1 MSYMTPE
8 RQQIQ
13 DAARTF
19 AHEVVRPLADRLD
32 PLREDIPPSLRKQLA
47 EMGYFG
53 ILVPE
58 EYGGL
63 GLGCAEYCL
72 ITEQLSGAWM
82 SVGSII
88 RNIGLMVAP
97 GMTSEQKRRWLP
109 RMARGEFLGAFSM
122 SEPNAGSDVASLTT
136 RAERDGEG
144 WRITGSKC
152 WCTFADGAD
161 YIVVIARTR
170 PSAEVARRHEGLSAF
185 LIEKPSGELPAGV
198 QGHPM
203 PKIGYYGWKTWELS
217 FDQVYVGPETLV
229 GEEGKAFYY
238 VAHGLETA
246 RAHTAARSVGLA
258 QAALDDAIRYAGERV
273 QFGRPIGDFQA
284 TRFRLAD
291 MATRVETARQLL
303 YSVCEKIDSGVRCDK
318 EAAMAKYYA
327 AEISE
332 TVTSDA
338 LQIHGGA
345 GYTTHFAVERHWRD
359 ARLTKIFEGTSEIQ
373 LRIISDHL
381 LGKSE

>member
-1 MSYMTPE
+1 MTFMTEE
-8 RQQIQ
+8 RRLIQ
-13 DAARTF
+13 ASARQF
-19 AHEVVRPLADRLD
+19 AREVVLPLANRLD
-32 PLREDIPPSLRKQLA
+32 PLKEDIPMSLRERMAGL
-47 EMGYFG
+47 GYFG
-53 ILVPE
+53 ILIPE

-63 GLGCAEYCL
+63 GLGVSEYCL
-72 ITEQLSGAWM
+72 ITEELSRAWM

-88 RNIGLMVAP
+88 RNLGLMVVQ
-97 GMTSEQKRRWLP
+97 GMTDGQRQRWLP
-109 RMARGEFLGAFSM
+109 RMACGEFLGALAM
-122 SEPNAGSDVASLTT
+122 SEPNAGSDVAALTT
-136 RAERDGEG
+136 RAIPDGDG

-161 YIVVIARTR
+161 YIVVIARTAR
-170 PSAEVARRHEGLSAF
+170 VTDVARRHQGLSAF
-185 LIEKPSGELPAGV
+185 LIEKPRGALPAGV
-198 QGHPM
+198 IGSPM

-217 FDQVYVGPETLV
+217 FDDVYVGPETLI
-229 GEEGKAFYY
+229 GEPGRAFYY

-246 RAHTAARSVGLA
+246 RAHTAARSIGLA
-258 QAALDDAIRYAGERV
+258 QGALEDALDYATQRV
-273 QFGRPIGDFQA
+273 QFGHPIGDFQA
-284 TRFRLAD
+284 LRFRLAD

-303 YSVCEKIDSGVRCDK
+303 RSVCEQIDSGVRCEK

-345 GYTTHFAVERHWRD
+345 GYTTHFAVERYWRD

-381 LGKSE
+381 LGKVA